1 MNLQKL
7 NNFNND
13 IVFVDG
19 LWGTGKSILGPI
31 ISGMQGV
38 EKIKAESIYEYV
50 SWLYSLK
57 KINKDAAIWMMR
69 TYADSSQYHNRIG
82 REINLRWNDD
92 TGLKQVINKWDYIK
106 RLFGNEGND
115 FVDEI
120 NSKNLAFSVMSH
132 MLMLCP
138 ELLDNSYGTRVK
150 IIETVRHPLYMI
162 SHFANYL
169 ERFEE
174 SREFTMAYYYEGVKV
189 PWFMNES
196 EDEFVKGNKFERAVQ
211 CIVKLYPLLDNE
223 IEKEKNNG
231 LQILDISFE
240 EIVFET
246 KLTLKKIEFFL
257 GRQHS
262 EKIEIILKKQKL
274 PRITTAQ
281 GNGHKAYG
289 WQSSNKS
296 ELDYYQDLLKIVS
309 DNCSIHSQENLHST
323 IKWYNNKYPSKLS
336 NFSFNL

>member
-1 MNLQKL
+1 MKIEKKL
-7 NNFNND
+7 TFEND
-13 IVFVDG
+13 VIFVDG

-31 ISGMQGV
+31 ISNMHEV
-38 EKIKAESIYEYV
+38 EKIKSESIYEYM
-50 SWLYSLK
+50 SWLHQLG
-57 KINKDAAIWMMR
+57 KIDEDAAIWVMR

-82 REINLRWNDD
+82 REINLRWSDD

-138 ELLDNSYGTRVK
+138 EILDKSYGSRVK

-169 ERFEE
+169 DRFEA
-174 SREFTMAYYYEGVKV
+174 SREFTMAYYYQGVKI
-189 PWFMNES
+189 PWFINES
-196 EDEFVKGNKFERAVQ
+196 VDEFVEGNKFERAVQ
-211 CIVKLYPLLDNE
+211 CIVKLYPLLE
-223 IEKEKNNG
+223 TKIENSKKNG

-240 EIVFET
+240 EIVFDT
-246 KLTLKKIEFFL
+246 KTILKKIEIFL
-257 GRQHS
+257 GRHHS
-262 EKIEIILKKQKL
+262 EKIKIILKKQKL
-274 PRITTAQ
+274 PRNTIAQ

-296 ELDYYQDLLKIVS
+296 ELDYYQDLLKIVN
-309 DNCSIHSQENLHST
+309 DNCSISSQESLQST